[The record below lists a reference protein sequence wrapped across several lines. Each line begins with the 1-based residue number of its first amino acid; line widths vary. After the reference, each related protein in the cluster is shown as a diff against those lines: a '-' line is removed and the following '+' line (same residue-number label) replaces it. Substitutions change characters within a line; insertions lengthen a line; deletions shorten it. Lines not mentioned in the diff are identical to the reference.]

1 MSDSYTECG
10 QLEDGGVGCR
20 YTGNPVTKTGIK
32 GGSGCGEKGLTLAS
46 ASGGPNCGESHPSG
60 KLGALN
66 NVGEALAV
74 GIIIAIAIGGLVGA
88 VLLLLLLRWLVL
100 HMYFSCGGR

>member
-32 GGSGCGEKGLTLAS
+32 GGSGCGEKALTLAS
-46 ASGGPNCGESHPSG
+46 FSGGPSCGESHPSG

-66 NVGEALAV
+66 NVGENI
-74 GIIIAIAIGGLVGA
+74 GIIIAYVAAGLVA
-88 VLLLLLLRWLVL
+88 SAILTCLIK
-100 HMYFSCGGR
+100 YFCEKNK